1 MALILN
7 IDTALDTGSVSLA
20 ENGKILLSAH
30 NHTQKDHAAW
40 LQVAI
45 NDLMKETGV
54 SMQKL
59 NAVGVNIGP
68 GSYTG
73 LRIGLSSAKGIC
85 YALHIPLVT
94 ENSLKIMALS
104 AIKYIETSAHHE
116 MLQQLLYCAMI
127 DARRMEVFT
136 ALYNF
141 RLEEILKPRT
151 GILSEKSFNEE
162 LKRQKILFLG
172 NGSAKFQSVCQNSN
186 ALFEKI
192 PLNPVAFTELIYK
205 NFIGNN
211 FADLIY
217 AEPFYLKEFFQSK

>member
-7 IDTALDTGSVSLA
+7 IDTALDDASVSLA
-20 ENGKILLSAH
+20 ENGKVLLSDY

-40 LQVAI
+40 IQTAI
-45 NDLMKETGV
+45 SELVKRAGIEMK
-54 SMQKL
+54 KL

-73 LRIGLSSAKGIC
+73 LRIGLSTAKGIC
-85 YALHIPLVT
+85 YALNLPLIT
-94 ENSLKIMALS
+94 EKSLKTIAFS
-104 AIKYIETSAHHE
+104 GIKFIESSE
-116 MLQQLLYCAMI
+116 PPEVWQSLLYCPMI

-136 ALYNF
+136 AMYNF
-141 RLEEILKPRT
+141 KLEEIWKPQAC
-151 GILSEKSFNEE
+151 ILNEVSFKDE

-172 NGSAKFQSVCQNSN
+172 NGSIKFQSTCQNSN
-186 ALFEKI
+186 ALFKKV
-192 PLNPVAFTELIYK
+192 PLDPSAFSELTYK

-217 AEPFYLKEFFQSK
+217 AEPFYLKEFFAK